1 MSSSRPRPIS
11 NNLHHREIRSTP
23 DDAEPSFSYEQE
35 SFMAQDRAHE
45 SADDVEDE
53 FHRRLAQQ
61 QSGQRR
67 ESSGSHSGGGSSF
80 WRSSTSESAPQGPSF
95 SSVNLNSNSSHTAT
109 NTNINTSYHT
119 KNTSTN
125 HNTTNNNNISNSN
138 TSANNSNRKADA
150 TTAKERKTSGLL
162 GAALQSHALSEGG
175 SLHESWNGGN
185 VNGNMNPNASVE
197 SLHIRHRDSSA
208 SLEAKK
214 KDKKEISKHRAGERR
229 LKMES
234 QTSEVEIGHI
244 VEDTDSASDMDDFN
258 NNMMN
263 SPPDFGGVSHVS
275 SSLDRSS
282 SDQSTGSLLYG
293 KTPNNS
299 ALLGKSSSLIFPTG
313 VETGGGRSG
322 SSHGSGT
329 NDKGV
334 YSEANNLK
342 RRKINLLL
350 DQCES
355 VRFLKKKLVLN
366 NLGLSAADI
375 PVADLCG
382 TPLGNALHKLSLAGN
397 RLVSVPNKLVQS
409 LPTLKHLDLS
419 QCELHQ
425 LPDQWNLPQLKRLN
439 LSHNRLTEFPE
450 EVCIYLCRYLMRH
463 CILLVRPDSPLFTFV
478 LTRTGHVDRTPR
490 PSRIKYVRQQGG
502 GDYYSAQSHHL
513 DQTRDAQSRLQRLG
527 VST

>member
-1 MSSSRPRPIS
+1 
-11 NNLHHREIRSTP
+11 
-23 DDAEPSFSYEQE
+23 
-35 SFMAQDRAHE
+35 MAQDRAHE
-45 SADDVEDE
+45 GADDVEDE

-80 WRSSTSESAPQGPSF
+80 WRSSTAESAPQGPAF
-95 SSVNLNSNSSHTAT
+95 SSMNLNSNSSHTAPAT
-109 NTNINTSYHT
+109 NTSHHT
-119 KNTSTN
+119 KNTST
-125 HNTTNNNNISNSN
+125 HHSTTTNS
-138 TSANNSNRKADA
+138 NNSAHKSTMNYTKSNGEF
-150 TTAKERKTSGLL
+150 TTAKERKSSGLL

-175 SLHESWNGGN
+175 TLHESWNG
-185 VNGNMNPNASVE
+185 VNMNSNNANPNSGE
-197 SLHIRHRDSSA
+197 PLHIRHRDSSA

-244 VEDTDSASDMDDFN
+244 VEDTDTASDLDDFN
-258 NNMMN
+258 NNLIN

-313 VETGGGRSG
+313 VEAGGRSG
-322 SSHGSGT
+322 SGIGSSGHGGD
-329 NDKGV
+329 NGV

-366 NLGLSAADI
+366 NLGLSANDI

-397 RLVSVPNKLVQS
+397 RLVSVPAKLVQS

-425 LPDQWNLPQLKRLN
+425 LPDKWNLPQLKRLN

-450 EVCIYLCRYLMRH
+450 EVRIYL
-463 CILLVRPDSPLFTFV
+463 V
-478 LTRTGHVDRTPR
+478 LPY
-490 PSRIKYVRQQGG
+490 KL
-502 GDYYSAQSHHL
+502 A
-513 DQTRDAQSRLQRLG
+513 
-527 VST
+527 

>member
-1 MSSSRPRPIS
+1 MSSSRPRPIH

-23 DDAEPSFSYEQE
+23 DEAEPSFSYEQE
-35 SFMAQDRAHE
+35 SFMASASNHE
-45 SADDVEDE
+45 GADDVEDE

-61 QSGQRR
+61 QSGHRR
-67 ESSGSHSGGGSSF
+67 VSSGSHSVGSSF
-80 WRSSTSESAPQGPSF
+80 WRSTVAENAAQQGPSF
-95 SSVNLNSNSSHTAT
+95 SSA
-109 NTNINTSYHT
+109 NINGYPNNNHHTFTKSPNATTS
-119 KNTSTN
+119 NN
-125 HNTTNNNNISNSN
+125 TNNNNNSN
-138 TSANNSNRKADA
+138 HSSTHNSNHNANSKGDNV
-150 TTAKERKTSGLL
+150 TTARERKTSGLL

-175 SLHESWNGGN
+175 TLHESWNGGH
-185 VNGNMNPNASVE
+185 VNSHGHGNMHNNNSEP
-197 SLHIRHRDSSA
+197 LHIRHRDSSA

-234 QTSEVEIGHI
+234 QTTEVEIGHI
-244 VEDTDSASDMDDFN
+244 VDDTADTVDADNFN
-258 NNMMN
+258 HNPIN

-313 VETGGGRSG
+313 VEAGGGRSG
-322 SSHGSGT
+322 SGGAGAGD
-329 NDKGV
+329 NGV

-375 PVADLCG
+375 PVTDLCG

-397 RLVSVPNKLVQS
+397 RLVSVPAKLVQS

-450 EVCIYLCRYLMRH
+450 EVCCHVSVSVSCTGKSKLKLLYVSCTALR
-463 CILLVRPDSPLFTFV
+463 CILLLHYALSW
-478 LTRTGHVDRTPR
+478 HV
-490 PSRIKYVRQQGG
+490 
-502 GDYYSAQSHHL
+502 
-513 DQTRDAQSRLQRLG
+513 
-527 VST
+527 

>member
-1 MSSSRPRPIS
+1 MSSSRPRPIH

-23 DDAEPSFSYEQE
+23 DEAEPSFSYEQE

-45 SADDVEDE
+45 GADDVEDE

-67 ESSGSHSGGGSSF
+67 ESSGSHSGGGGSF

-95 SSVNLNSNSSHTAT
+95 SSVNLNSNTAT
-109 NTNINTSYHT
+109 ANKANSNAS
-119 KNTSTN
+119 NNNNSNST
-125 HNTTNNNNISNSN
+125 HNSSNNKSTNNNNSKGDI
-138 TSANNSNRKADA
+138 
-150 TTAKERKTSGLL
+150 TTARERKTSGLL

-175 SLHESWNGGN
+175 TLHESWNGGY
-185 VNGNMNPNASVE
+185 GNDNRSMNSNASVE
-197 SLHIRHRDSSA
+197 PLHIRHRDSSA

-244 VEDTDSASDMDDFN
+244 VEDTDSASHMDNFN
-258 NNMMN
+258 NNLIN

-299 ALLGKSSSLIFPTG
+299 ALLGISSSLIFPTG
-313 VETGGGRSG
+313 VEAGGGRSG
-322 SSHGSGT
+322 SSHGGGT

-397 RLVSVPNKLVQS
+397 RLVSVPAKLVQS

-450 EVCIYLCRYLMRH
+450 EVCIFLYRYLMLY
-463 CILLVRPDSPLFTFV
+463 CIYCWFGLTYLLFV
-478 LTRTGHVDRTPR
+478 YIYFNTNRACL
-490 PSRIKYVRQQGG
+490 
-502 GDYYSAQSHHL
+502 
-513 DQTRDAQSRLQRLG
+513 
-527 VST
+527 

>member
-11 NNLHHREIRSTP
+11 NHLQHREIRSTP
-23 DDAEPSFSYEQE
+23 DEAEPSFSYEQE
-35 SFMAQDRAHE
+35 SFLAQDRAHE
-45 SADDVEDE
+45 GADDVEDE

-80 WRSSTSESAPQGPSF
+80 WRSSTDAQQGPSF
-95 SSVNLNSNSSHTAT
+95 SSVNLNSSSHTASDT
-109 NTNINTSYHT
+109 NTSNHT

-125 HNTTNNNNISNSN
+125 HSTTNNNNSSNSN
-138 TSANNSNRKADA
+138 NSTHNTNTNRKADA
-150 TTAKERKTSGLL
+150 TITAKERKTSGLL

-175 SLHESWNGGN
+175 TLHESWNSG
-185 VNGNMNPNASVE
+185 NGNMNSNSSNAE
-197 SLHIRHRDSSA
+197 PLHIRHRDSSA

-244 VEDTDSASDMDDFN
+244 VEDTDSVSDMDNNFN
-258 NNMMN
+258 NNLIN
-263 SPPDFGGVSHVS
+263 SPLDFGGVSHV

-313 VETGGGRSG
+313 VEGGGGRSGRSG
-322 SSHGSGT
+322 SSHGGGAGGDS
-329 NDKGV
+329 GV

-366 NLGLSAADI
+366 NLGLSAADV

-397 RLVSVPNKLVQS
+397 RLVSVPVKLVQS

-450 EVCIYLCRYLMRH
+450 EVCIYLALPYKL
-463 CILLVRPDSPLFTFV
+463 
-478 LTRTGHVDRTPR
+478 
-490 PSRIKYVRQQGG
+490 
-502 GDYYSAQSHHL
+502 A
-513 DQTRDAQSRLQRLG
+513 
-527 VST
+527 